1 MGNVTIGQF
10 SSMERKQMVAVGESR
25 KGEREG
31 RERRDR
37 GRKREIP
44 VNVYLPR
51 SIKTMVIIIFTDIAL
66 AI

>member
-1 MGNVTIGQF
+1 
-10 SSMERKQMVAVGESR
+10 MVAVDER

-31 RERRDR
+31 RGERETEGER

-66 AI
+66 ANCRMIRGKQSLLG